1 MHFGT
6 ETGKIE
12 AMKAST
18 ALLARQPVGLSLRAP
33 HLADLLGL
41 SPALGFVEVRAS
53 DIGALEGVPQDRLRV
68 LASRWPLSVQVS
80 EIGLSGDVG
89 LVERPLEELERLTGV
104 HPRRLSLPLTPE
116 RDPGALAAAVEVIQS
131 RLGQPVLLELGLHA
145 DALGDTLKLADI
157 ARQTRS
163 RLTLEP
169 DRLLAQALGRVRAS
183 QGAPASERLLWQ
195 RATALVL
202 DTVWSLSPS
211 QVGQV
216 RLGGFREGAQ
226 PRPPSHSRVADRSQR
241 VSPSGWALLRQALEH
256 LGPVPTVMAWD
267 SDLPGLAVMLDEVRL
282 ASELMAEVGADGEET
297 LEFDD

>member
-6 ETGKIE
+6 ENGKIGV
-12 AMKAST
+12 MKAST

-53 DIGALEGVPQDRLRV
+53 DIGALEGVPQDSLRE
-68 LASRWPLSVQVS
+68 LASRWPLAVQVS
-80 EIGLSGDVG
+80 EIGVGGEVG
-89 LVERPLEELERLTGV
+89 LVERPLEELDRLAGL

-116 RDPGALAAAVEVIQS
+116 RDPGALAAVVEVIQS

-145 DALGDTLKLADI
+145 DALGHTLKLADL

-183 QGAPASERLLWQ
+183 SGAPTSDRLLWQ

-202 DTVWSLSPS
+202 DTVWSLPPS
-211 QVGQV
+211 LIGQV
-216 RLGGFREGAQ
+216 RMGGFRDVLPAQ
-226 PRPPSHSRVADRSQR
+226 PSPRPSGADRSQR
-241 VSPSGWALLRQALEH
+241 VSPTGWALLRQALEH
-256 LGPVPTVMAWD
+256 LGPVPTAMAWD
-267 SDLPGLAVMLDEVRL
+267 SDLPGLAVLLDEVRL
-282 ASELMAEVGADGEET
+282 ASELMAEVGADGEEA
-297 LEFDD
+297 LELDD